1 MGKIDGLFIL
11 LAVILLLFGAKKL
24 PELARGVGESV
35 NELKKGLSGDAN
47 SNNGAASKKVDTTSA
62 EEK

>member
-35 NELKKGLSGDAN
+35 NELKRGLSGDA
-47 SNNGAASKKVDTTSA
+47 GTTASKKVDTSGT